1 MEQQPLFDLSEY
13 ESQPQL
19 GDDYSDPL
27 SAELGAADAAAVR
40 EALGGLEIKL
50 PRTCQGVEYTR
61 LVELVGNHLADRL
74 VEKFAGEELYINK
87 NCYPRANDKHLQ
99 IYYRFREL
107 KASNPAHKAL
117 QLAALEFKLS
127 ERWVRSIL
135 FRIEHGG
142 L

>member
-19 GDDYSDPL
+19 GDDYSDAL

-50 PRTCQGVEYTR
+50 PCSSRGVEYTR
-61 LVELVGNHLADRL
+61 LVDLVGERLADRL
-74 VEKFAGEELYINK
+74 VEKFAGEELYINT
-87 NCYPRANDKHLQ
+87 NYYSQVNDKHIQL
-99 IYYRFREL
+99 YYRFREL

-117 QLAALEFKLS
+117 QLAALEFNVS
-127 ERWVRSIL
+127 ERHARRIL
-135 FRIEHGG
+135 SKIEHGP
-142 L
+142 